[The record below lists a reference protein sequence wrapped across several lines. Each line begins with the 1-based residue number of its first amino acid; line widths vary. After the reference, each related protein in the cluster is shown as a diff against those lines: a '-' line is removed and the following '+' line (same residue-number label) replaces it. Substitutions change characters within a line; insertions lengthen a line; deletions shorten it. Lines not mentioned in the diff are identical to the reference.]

1 MIKRAFVLFAAA
13 SLVMCGVALAGPMD
27 NANEFVEKAVE
38 QAEERNNPPMGQSD
52 DSAPISWENEASGT
66 DSAVNTNTTDSATG
80 NR

>member
-38 QAEERNNPPMGQSD
+38 EAQERNNPPVDQSD
-52 DSAPISWENEASGT
+52 ESAPISWAGDASGT
-66 DSAVNTNTTDSATG
+66 DAAVNTGATDTAS
-80 NR
+80 NNQ